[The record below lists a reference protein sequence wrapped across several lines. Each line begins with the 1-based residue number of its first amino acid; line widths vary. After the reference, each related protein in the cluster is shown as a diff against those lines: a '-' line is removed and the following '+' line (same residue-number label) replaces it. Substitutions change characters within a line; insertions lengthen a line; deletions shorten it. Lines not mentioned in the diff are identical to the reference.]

1 MKFTAKGPFPLSFK
15 GKGSQEDWRPRSL
28 RRRLEYMRAMRD
40 EIEQCMRDLIDQFK
54 QTFRPPR
61 PAHLTLHNTGNGQYV
76 RWRLRASRLV
86 KQQYFELSGSEV
98 GTNLLHSLSPAVRKA
113 YLDFEQERLK
123 LNLLY
128 DFHHYQ
134 ARSLQRYLESVYA
147 LGMLKRGS

>member
-1 MKFTAKGPFPLSFK
+1 MPFDAKGPFPLPFK

-28 RRRLEYMRAMRD
+28 RRRLERTRAIRD
-40 EIEQCMRDLIDQFK
+40 ELEQCMRDLIDQFK

-76 RWRLRASRLV
+76 RWRLRASRLI
-86 KQQYFELSGSEV
+86 KQQYFEISDSKV
-98 GTNLLHSLSPAVRKA
+98 GTNLLHSLSPAVREV

-128 DFHHYQ
+128 GLHHYEVK
-134 ARSLQRYLESVYA
+134 SLQRYLDTVHR
-147 LGMLKRGS
+147 LGVLKRGI